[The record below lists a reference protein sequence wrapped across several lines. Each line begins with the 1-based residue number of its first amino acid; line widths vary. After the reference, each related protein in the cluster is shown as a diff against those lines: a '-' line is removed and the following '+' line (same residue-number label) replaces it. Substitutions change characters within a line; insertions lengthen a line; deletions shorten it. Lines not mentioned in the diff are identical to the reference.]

1 MLTCPLAAGKVL
13 CSGKDNMTQV
23 CVTKVSLTATMRRTK
38 EHKNNRPAVVCLCTA
53 LHQCLWQM
61 RFVCDN
67 AHSYLHEVNAVWSLK
82 ERLHWA
88 QEFLCFPA
96 LLAELQNLLGVF
108 PHKHGESVPEHLHGF
123 GLVHFEQRM
132 HHLILGSHAL
142 LQFRHCVLWRGWRR
156 DDLQT
161 LTAT

>member
-61 RFVCDN
+61 RFVCDS
-67 AHSYLHEVNAVWSLK
+67 A
-82 ERLHWA
+82 
-88 QEFLCFPA
+88 FCA
-96 LLAELQNLLGVF
+96 LLKIQ
-108 PHKHGESVPEHLHGF
+108 
-123 GLVHFEQRM
+123 
-132 HHLILGSHAL
+132 HLIL
-142 LQFRHCVLWRGWRR
+142 
-156 DDLQT
+156 
-161 LTAT
+161 